1 MANPCFSADLD
12 VWAAA
17 QYVGRCSP
25 LVNRQ
30 DSVPRHARFF
40 WKNAQSVLAS
50 EPGRIIHALL
60 HLSLIVHPIIY
71 HLVFLSRN
79 LIFMR
84 DPSSS
89 LTDQNEEA

>member
-1 MANPCFSADLD
+1 MGRSTICRSLFAACKQAGFRATPRKVFLEKCAD
-12 VWAAA
+12 
-17 QYVGRCSP
+17 
-25 LVNRQ
+25 
-30 DSVPRHARFF
+30 
-40 WKNAQSVLAS
+40 S

-71 HLVFLSRN
+71 HIVFLSRN

-89 LTDQNEEA
+89 LADQNEEA